1 MSQHQN
7 ALLVTEIG
15 QPLSKATRPI
25 PEPKDG
31 EVLVKITVAG
41 LNPHDAK
48 SRDDGLSIKGSLPA
62 VLASDIAGH
71 VVHVGPNVTH
81 FKQGDH
87 IFGQA
92 LLAIT
97 STETKVPP
105 HPNYDT
111 QGLQEYAIM
120 DTRFSAKVPPAYT
133 DAELATLPTN
143 LVTATVAL
151 FDSTGFNIPAPWDP
165 AALEFNYREASILI
179 IGGGSNTGKFAI
191 QLAAITGIGKLL
203 VVASLKSEADL
214 KALGATHV
222 IDRTKP
228 GTQIAADVRRLVGD
242 NLIYALDTIN
252 APEDQYI
259 GVEALSNTKTGKF
272 ARLRPR
278 GPVDESKLSA
288 KKPLGFETLNILGAS
303 NARPATSVPLWERVS
318 GLVAEGKINPTSF
331 QVIKGLDLDE
341 VNKTLD
347 GYSNGTL
354 SGQWQVHI

>member
-1 MSQHQN
+1 MSQRQT

-15 QPLSKATRPI
+15 QHLSKATRPI

-62 VLASDIAGH
+62 VLASDITGH
-71 VVHVGPNVTH
+71 VVRVGPNVTH

-97 STETKVPP
+97 RPP
-105 HPNYDT
+105 
-111 QGLQEYAIM
+111 G
-120 DTRFSAKVPPAYT
+120 YT

-143 LVTATVAL
+143 LVTAAVAL
-151 FDSTGFNIPAPWDP
+151 FDSTGLNIPSPLDTT
-165 AALEFNYREASILI
+165 ALKFNYEEASILI
-179 IGGGSNTGKFAI
+179 VGGGSNTGRFAI
-191 QLAAITGIGKLL
+191 QLAAITGIGKII
-203 VVASLKSEADL
+203 VVASLNGEADL

-222 IDRTKP
+222 IDRTNP
-228 GTQIAADVRRLVGD
+228 GTHIAADVKSIVGD
-242 NLIYALDTIN
+242 DSIYALDTIN

-303 NARPATSVPLWERVS
+303 NVRTATSVPLWERVS
-318 GLVAEGKINPTSF
+318 GLVAEGKIKPTSF
-331 QVIKGLDLDE
+331 KVIKGLDLDKA
-341 VNKTLD
+341 NMTLD
-347 GYSNGTL
+347 GYSNGAL

>member
-1 MSQHQN
+1 MIVVCS
-7 ALLVTEIG
+7 AEG
-15 QPLSKATRPI
+15 QPLIKATRPI

-81 FKQGDH
+81 FKHGDH

-92 LLAIT
+92 LLTIT
-97 STETKVPP
+97 NTETKVPP

-111 QGLQEYAIM
+111 QGLQEYSIM
-120 DTRFSAKVPPAYT
+120 DTRFSAKVPPGYT

-143 LVTATVAL
+143 LVTAAVAL
-151 FDSTGFNIPAPWDP
+151 FDSTGFNIPPPWDP
-165 AALEFNYREASILI
+165 AALTFNYREASILI
-179 IGGGSNTGKFAI
+179 VGGGSNTGRFAI
-191 QLAAITGIGKLL
+191 QLAAIAAIGKII
-203 VVASLKSEADL
+203 VVASLKGEADL

-222 IDRTKP
+222 IDRTEP
-228 GTQIAADVRRLVGD
+228 VAQIAADVRSLVGD
-242 NLIYALDTIN
+242 YLIYALDTIN
-252 APEDQYI
+252 SPEDQYI

-278 GPVDESKLSA
+278 GPVNESKLSA
-288 KKPLGFETLNILGAS
+288 KKPLGFETMNILGAS
-303 NARPATSVPLWERVS
+303 NARPATSVSLWEQVS
-318 GLVAEGKINPTSF
+318 GLVSEGKIKPTSF
-331 QVIKGLDLDE
+331 QVIKDLDLDQ